1 MSPTSQDHRHVRE
14 DDNADNIKVIREIPL
29 WGILT
34 VLGVVAVQ
42 AVAMYIT
49 QIDQGKT
56 LVRFEKEQQAN
67 SIQLTDV
74 KNAIQSQSINNL
86 KVQYELDTI
95 KARLIVLESAKK

>member
-1 MSPTSQDHRHVRE
+1 MSPISQDHRHVRE
-14 DDNADNIKVIREIPL
+14 DDNVDNIKVIREIPL